1 MVEATL
7 SRTALISA
15 IMNYNLHCTVLCRTK
30 PLVQTAFLFAFL
42 SALAGPVFG
51 QTNPERSLR
60 GKPVAEQSVATT
72 LQQVAPASVTRP
84 LNPMES
90 LRAAKRIYVTS
101 QSVLVGQSVIET
113 KLRNRQEFQQLGL
126 MITRDAREADL
137 ILEVKH
143 DVLTKY
149 VFTAVDP
156 RTNIVVASG
165 KLSSLGGTVGGKVA
179 ERFLKQLMRARA

>member
-1 MVEATL
+1 M
-7 SRTALISA
+7 
-15 IMNYNLHCTVLCRTK
+15 
-30 PLVQTAFLFAFL
+30 
-42 SALAGPVFG
+42 AGQMFG
-51 QTNPERSLR
+51 QTNPERPLQ

-72 LQQVAPASVTRP
+72 LPQGVPTTVTRQVS
-84 LNPMES
+84 PMES

-101 QSVLVGQSVIET
+101 QSLLVGQSVIET
-113 KLRNRQEFQQLGL
+113 KLRKRPEFQQLGL

-179 ERFLKQLMRARA
+179 ERFLKQLMKARA